1 MNVLLDAAIKVSII
15 VLVAL
20 GAARLMRRRSA
31 AERHWILAAAIACA
45 AISPLLGAIVPS
57 WRVDLG
63 IDSTQTST
71 SLGGATPIVRASGSP
86 ASDGNVQTTM
96 ALQVTDPSPDSG
108 PTNVELLILLWMAGS
123 LIGLGLLIAGV
134 ARLRWLES
142 RSAPLLQGAW
152 VETAKSIALDYGLRR
167 PPVVLKSDRPA
178 LLVTWGLRESR
189 VMVPAAA
196 QTWTVDR
203 IRVAL
208 AHELAHI
215 RRRDWFLQ
223 MAAEMVRCVYWFNPI
238 VWAACRRL
246 RQESEQACD
255 DAVLKRGIDGQTY
268 ATHLLEIA
276 RAFQGHRHVWSPAPA
291 VAHPSSLERRVRA
304 MLNDTVNREP
314 VTPLVA
320 LAVAAALLC
329 ITIPVA
335 GLDAFAQTRFAT
347 VSGTATDE
355 TGAVLAN
362 ATLVL
367 SNVQTSAKNEVRTN
381 QTGFFEFVGLPAGD
395 YQLEVALLG
404 FEPFRDSVRVGVGE
418 TLQKHVALRV
428 GTVQETIR
436 VMHDRGEPAPAAPGI
451 RARTAPAPAR
461 KPCPNPAVGGCIGP
475 PVKLKDVRPI
485 YPPGLRESDI
495 QGTVLI
501 EGQIDTDGK
510 MKDMR
515 VVSSPHPAF
524 ERSALDAVG
533 EWEFTPTTLNGR
545 EIDTRI
551 RVNVSFAQGPNSPP
565 SPSVPPAPPR

>member
-1 MNVLLDAAIKVSII
+1 
-15 VLVAL
+15 
-20 GAARLMRRRSA
+20 MRRRSA

-196 QTWTVDR
+196 HTWTVDR

-238 VWAACRRL
+238 VWTACRRL

-255 DAVLKRGIDGQTY
+255 DTVLKRGIDGQTY
-268 ATHLLEIA
+268 ARHLLEIA

-291 VAHPSSLERRVRA
+291 DRA
-304 MLNDTVNREP
+304 IHQ
-314 VTPLVA
+314 A
-320 LAVAAALLC
+320 L
-329 ITIPVA
+329 
-335 GLDAFAQTRFAT
+335 
-347 VSGTATDE
+347 
-355 TGAVLAN
+355 
-362 ATLVL
+362 
-367 SNVQTSAKNEVRTN
+367 K
-381 QTGFFEFVGLPAGD
+381 
-395 YQLEVALLG
+395 
-404 FEPFRDSVRVGVGE
+404 
-418 TLQKHVALRV
+418 
-428 GTVQETIR
+428 
-436 VMHDRGEPAPAAPGI
+436 
-451 RARTAPAPAR
+451 
-461 KPCPNPAVGGCIGP
+461 GG
-475 PVKLKDVRPI
+475 
-485 YPPGLRESDI
+485 
-495 QGTVLI
+495 
-501 EGQIDTDGK
+501 
-510 MKDMR
+510 
-515 VVSSPHPAF
+515 
-524 ERSALDAVG
+524 
-533 EWEFTPTTLNGR
+533 
-545 EIDTRI
+545 
-551 RVNVSFAQGPNSPP
+551 
-565 SPSVPPAPPR
+565 SVPC